1 MKYLVLIIFLV
12 FAGYAIWRVK
22 PNGWTYFLLLISTA
36 VGVALIYNVDTIRK
50 LSTKYSHGEL
60 QAEWEHTKE
69 EVYVK
74 LETVRKMGEGVAELA
89 TFAALQVGRY
99 SPPDL
104 QAQLLQNKSRIAAL
118 MQQIGADKEKV
129 KSISDQ
135 FDKRVADDLRHNIS
149 HAVQRA
155 TKCEQQKSDQG
166 DGRPSFNRGEV
177 IAEAERRLA
186 LYSGNEQDRKA
197 LLSYLEQT
205 GITDEAVIAALNE
218 LDHFLRTQELMVKVE

>member
-1 MKYLVLIIFLV
+1 MKEFVLVIFLF

-22 PNGWTYFLLLISTA
+22 ASGRTYSFLLVSIA
-36 VGVALIYNVDTIRK
+36 IGIAIIYNADMLKK
-50 LSTKYSHGEL
+50 LSTKSGLGEL

-74 LETVRKMGEGVAELA
+74 LETVRKMGERVAELA

-99 SPPDL
+99 PPPDL
-104 QAQLLQNKSRIAAL
+104 QAQLLRNKSRIAAL

-149 HAVQRA
+149 RAVQRA
-155 TKCEQQKSDQG
+155 TKDEQQKSDQG

-177 IAEAERRLA
+177 IAEVERRLV

-205 GITDEAVIAALNE
+205 GITDEVVIAALNE